1 MDTNK
6 HTSGPWTC
14 KHGDAISNHISAD
27 DGKIM
32 VAAVYNIHTDV
43 GCHNAMLIR
52 AAPDMLA
59 ALESLLAHPTTAD
72 ADSDEAQRCQI
83 ARNQA
88 RAAIRKA
95 TGAATC

>member
-43 GCHNAMLIR
+43 GCHNAMLINSV
-52 AAPDMLA
+52 PDLLDALKRIADGQWDNTIAETAGTLA
-59 ALESLLAHPTTAD
+59 MRE
-72 ADSDEAQRCQI
+72 I
-83 ARNQA
+83 ARE
-88 RAAIRKA
+88 AIRKA
-95 TGAATC
+95 TGAA